1 MQLLESRVTL
11 EKGNSACYFSL
22 SLGAF
27 NKNVN
32 KKRWV
37 GRRVGEDSATFWDKE
52 TEVPSL
58 SQDKGT
64 KRQAENLACQNPE
77 QDAGRDDVTG
87 QSLFSL
93 YSPVLEHLFWFKNIL
108 FLF

>member
-52 TEVPSL
+52 REVPSL

-64 KRQAENLACQNPE
+64 KRQAENLACKKVGFFSTIKVQNRVWFCP
-77 QDAGRDDVTG
+77 AGRD
-87 QSLFSL
+87 SLSKSQPRHMARF
-93 YSPVLEHLFWFKNIL
+93 
-108 FLF
+108 

>member
-1 MQLLESRVTL
+1 MVSNGTGQ
-11 EKGNSACYFSL
+11 C
-22 SLGAF
+22 
-27 NKNVN
+27 
-32 KKRWV
+32 
-37 GRRVGEDSATFWDKE
+37 SATFWDKE

-87 QSLFSL
+87 QSLFPYIL
-93 YSPVLEHLFWFKNIL
+93 LF
-108 FLF
+108 